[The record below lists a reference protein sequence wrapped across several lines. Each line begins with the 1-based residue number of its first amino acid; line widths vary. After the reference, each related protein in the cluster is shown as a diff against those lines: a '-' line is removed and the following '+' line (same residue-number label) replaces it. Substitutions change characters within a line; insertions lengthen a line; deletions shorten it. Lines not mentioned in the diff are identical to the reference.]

1 MILCNF
7 RFGLFWNMTEPCIFL
22 KDLELIKKVQVT
34 NYEHFM
40 DLGKFFTMCS
50 KLENQDNSFIHSFIH
65 SFINSRKIQSV
76 SNRQLA

>member
-1 MILCNF
+1 MILYNC
-7 RFGLFWNMTEPCIFL
+7 RFGLFWNMTETCIFL

-50 KLENQDNSFIHSFIH
+50 KLENQDNSVHSFIH